1 MIKSQLT
8 TSIYQQAHAQPRE
21 QLITV
26 LDYAVPTNQWWAKLN
41 RDSIPLPF
49 YSHDL
54 IYSTIWFKHCMKNK
68 HIAGTTRLKYST
80 NSRPWNK
87 EKIKYEEQT

>member
-26 LDYAVPTNQWWAKLN
+26 
-41 RDSIPLPF
+41 
-49 YSHDL
+49 
-54 IYSTIWFKHCMKNK
+54 
-68 HIAGTTRLKYST
+68 
-80 NSRPWNK
+80 
-87 EKIKYEEQT
+87 